1 MSDISRRDF
10 LRFIGGAV
18 VAEKLKKVAQQI
30 SPERKVN
37 PLEQDFQAISQEL
50 REMSETEWY
59 KTYQRFKLKLQK
71 HNTQERLAALD
82 ARYGGEIYIIR
93 MYGI

>member
-59 KTYQRFKLKLQK
+59 NIKRTSVLNWNCRNIV
-71 HNTQERLAALD
+71 HRRD
-82 ARYGGEIYIIR
+82 
-93 MYGI
+93 